1 MEILDNMPH
10 DRLYKDTEDIREPW
24 KYQTMVKQ
32 IQKNEEG
39 FGKDSTRNDVNGV
52 IYEEEKQ
59 TIDDQYCQL
68 FVELQKSMPEM
79 DNVTVLKE
87 LERQGWVNRA
97 VESWRNLT
105 GRKQLK

>member
-10 DRLYKDTEDIREPW
+10 DRLYKDSEDIREPW
-24 KYQTMVKQ
+24 KYQTIVKQ
-32 IQKNEEG
+32 IQKNKG
-39 FGKDSTRNDVNGV
+39 GLANIDTNDV

-59 TIDDQYCQL
+59 PIDDQYCQL

-79 DNVTVLKE
+79 DNISVVKE

-105 GRKQLK
+105 GKKQLK